1 MSVTG
6 ISIGRKMVIA
16 NNIAIIGKC
25 AVDGRQSAF
34 LIIPG
39 SVNGR
44 FGFVVVVVAG
54 KGGIFSDKF
63 AIGNEGN
70 VNFMGGLSAAVTVA
84 VYNGGGV
91 VVVVLVTTGVVVV
104 VVDTTGV
111 VVVVVVTLLV
121 VWTMHFIDAGKFAF
135 DDVTG

>member
-1 MSVTG
+1 MTSYIYIVGMSVTG
-6 ISIGRKMVIA
+6 ISLGRKMVIA

-34 LIIPG
+34 LIPG

-44 FGFVVVVVAG
+44 FGFVVVVAG
-54 KGGIFSDKF
+54 KGGIFSDEF

-70 VNFMGGLSAAVTVA
+70 VNFMGGLSASVTVA
-84 VYNGGGV
+84 VYNGGGI
-91 VVVVLVTTGVVVV
+91 GVVVV
-104 VVDTTGV
+104 VVDMTGV